1 MQRNPYEP
9 AYDRFFREP
18 FQHLLRVVGC
28 TQLHRTQGLIRGALK
43 AGWPLQ
49 PSATGPIAPRRYIRP
64 LCRTCYNGSVVGGLV
79 LQRTQ
84 RRLAAVL
91 EADVVGY
98 SRLMEIDEAGTLARL
113 KTNRET
119 LIEPKIAEHDGRV
132 VKLMGDGLLAEFP
145 SVVDAVSCAVE
156 TQRALAA
163 VNAELPQDQRL
174 ELRIGVNLGDVLVEG
189 DDIYG
194 EGVNVAARLERLCT
208 PGSVLI
214 SGTVFDQVEGR
225 VDQQIEF
232 LGEQHVK
239 NLEKPVRVYQVD
251 LGTRRAVLESRA
263 IRRRP
268 SLVWAIVAGAVI
280 LFAGVV
286 ALWSHIDSAPPADVA
301 SKASMAFPLPEKPSI
316 AVLPFANMSSDAG
329 QEHFADGM
337 TDDLITDLSKSSAL
351 FVIARNSTFF
361 YKGKPV
367 KISQV
372 AEELG
377 VRYVLEG
384 SVQRAGNQVRV
395 NAQLIDALTGG
406 HVWAD
411 RFNGSVTDIFA
422 VQDEFVSKIGEALQ
436 ITLTSTEKE
445 EIEHAKPN
453 NIAAKEAFERGW
465 NLYLRFNFKDSFEAV
480 RHFEKAIEIDPEYG
494 RAYAALSL
502 VYLRASYYGWNQD
515 FGVADIARRGQ
526 VMEWEK
532 YLQQAQK
539 YPTSLGYTAAALN
552 LVPSSK
558 IDEARRAAGRSIAL
572 DPNDPEAHV
581 AMAWALIVSGEPE
594 EALNFLATAIR
605 LNPRYPSHYVLA
617 RGVALFQRGDL
628 EQAAEVFEEGFNR
641 NQSATSILP
650 AYASVLAHLGRRDDA
665 RETLLALRPGSDQT
679 TLENLPFTF
688 PIEIW
693 EGGSK
698 QFGESLFD
706 GFRIAGLPLGV
717 NVPILIGELSGDD
730 PFARQLAM
738 RRLGWFGA
746 AAADAVPAL
755 VQALD
760 DDALRQEAVGTLG
773 KIGPP
778 AKAAIGALRALQDK
792 SVIGTYAKEAL
803 KDILEN

>member
-1 MQRNPYEP
+1 M
-9 AYDRFFREP
+9 
-18 FQHLLRVVGC
+18 
-28 TQLHRTQGLIRGALK
+28 
-43 AGWPLQ
+43 
-49 PSATGPIAPRRYIRP
+49 
-64 LCRTCYNGSVVGGLV
+64 
-79 LQRTQ
+79 QRTQ

-91 EADVVGY
+91 AADVVGY

-119 LIEPKIAEHDGRV
+119 LIEPKITEHDGRV
-132 VKLMGDGLLAEFP
+132 VKLMGDGLLAEFA

-163 VNAELPQDQRL
+163 LNAELPKDQRL
-174 ELRIGVNLGDVLVEG
+174 ELRIGVNLGDILVEG

-208 PGSVLI
+208 PGGVLI
-214 SGTVFDQVEGR
+214 SGTVFDQVQGR
-225 VDQQIEF
+225 LNQQIEF
-232 LGEQHVK
+232 LGEQHLK
-239 NLEKPVRVYQVD
+239 NLEKPIRVYQVG
-251 LGTRRAVLESRA
+251 LGARRATVDARV

-268 SLVWAIVAGAVI
+268 WLVWAAVAGAVI
-280 LFAGVV
+280 LVAGGV
-286 ALWSHIDSAPPADVA
+286 ALWSYIGSAPPPDVA
-301 SKASMAFPLPEKPSI
+301 SKASMAFPLPDKPSI
-316 AVLPFANMSSDAG
+316 AVLPFANMSSDPG

-384 SVQRAGNQVRV
+384 SVQRAGDQVRV

-422 VQDEFVSKIGEALQ
+422 AQDEFVSKIVEALHV
-436 ITLTSTEKE
+436 TLTKSEKE
-445 EIEHAKPN
+445 QIEHAKPS

-465 NLYLRFNFKDSFEAV
+465 NLYLRFNLQDSFEAV
-480 RHFEKAIEIDPEYG
+480 RHFEKAIEFDPQYG

-502 VYLRASYYGWNQD
+502 VYLRAGYYGWYQD

-526 VMEWEK
+526 VLEWEK

-539 YPTSLGYTAAALN
+539 YPTSLAHTAEALN

-558 IDEARRAAGRSIAL
+558 TNEARRAAGRAIAL

-605 LNPRYPSHYVLA
+605 LNPKYPSHYVLA
-617 RGVALFQRGDL
+617 RGVALFQHGDL
-628 EQAAEVFEEGFNR
+628 KQAAEVFEEGFRR
-641 NQSATSILP
+641 NPSAIAILP
-650 AYASVLAHLGRRDDA
+650 AYASVLAHLGRRKEA
-665 RETLLALRPGSDQT
+665 RETLLTLRPGSDQT
-679 TLENLPFTF
+679 TLENLPFAF
-688 PIEIW
+688 PIRIW
-693 EGGSK
+693 EGGSER
-698 QFGESLFD
+698 FGERLFD
-706 GFRIAGLPLGV
+706 GFRIAGLPLDV
-717 NVPILIGELSGDD
+717 TVPKLIGELKGDD

-738 RRLGWFGA
+738 KRLGWFGA
-746 AAADAVPAL
+746 AAAEAVPVL
-755 VQALD
+755 VQALE
-760 DDALRQEAVGTLG
+760 DDALRQQAVEALG

-778 AKAAIGALRALQDK
+778 AKAAVAALQALQNEA
-792 SVIGTYAKEAL
+792 VIGTYAKEAL
-803 KDILEN
+803 NDILEN

>member
-1 MQRNPYEP
+1 MTVLSRG
-9 AYDRFFREP
+9 DGGVRSVLDVVF
-18 FQHLLRVVGC
+18 LL
-28 TQLHRTQGLIRGALK
+28 A
-43 AGWPLQ
+43 
-49 PSATGPIAPRRYIRP
+49 PSA
-64 LCRTCYNGSVVGGLV
+64 GL
-79 LQRTQ
+79 
-84 RRLAAVL
+84 
-91 EADVVGY
+91 
-98 SRLMEIDEAGTLARL
+98 
-113 KTNRET
+113 
-119 LIEPKIAEHDGRV
+119 
-132 VKLMGDGLLAEFP
+132 
-145 SVVDAVSCAVE
+145 
-156 TQRALAA
+156 
-163 VNAELPQDQRL
+163 RL
-174 ELRIGVNLGDVLVEG
+174 ELAGQQTVVFVFLRCGRMQTFADTLGAD
-189 DDIYG
+189 
-194 EGVNVAARLERLCT
+194 
-208 PGSVLI
+208 
-214 SGTVFDQVEGR
+214 
-225 VDQQIEF
+225 
-232 LGEQHVK
+232 
-239 NLEKPVRVYQVD
+239 YQVRKQ
-251 LGTRRAVLESRA
+251 T
-263 IRRRP
+263 
-268 SLVWAIVAGAVI
+268 
-280 LFAGVV
+280 
-286 ALWSHIDSAPPADVA
+286 A
-301 SKASMAFPLPEKPSI
+301 SVSGL
-316 AVLPFANMSSDAG
+316 
-329 QEHFADGM
+329 
-337 TDDLITDLSKSSAL
+337 L

-465 NLYLRFNFKDSFEAV
+465 NLYLRFNLKDSFEAV

-515 FGVADIARRGQ
+515 FG
-526 VMEWEK
+526 
-532 YLQQAQK
+532 
-539 YPTSLGYTAAALN
+539 
-552 LVPSSK
+552 
-558 IDEARRAAGRSIAL
+558 
-572 DPNDPEAHV
+572 
-581 AMAWALIVSGEPE
+581 
-594 EALNFLATAIR
+594 
-605 LNPRYPSHYVLA
+605 
-617 RGVALFQRGDL
+617 
-628 EQAAEVFEEGFNR
+628 
-641 NQSATSILP
+641 
-650 AYASVLAHLGRRDDA
+650 
-665 RETLLALRPGSDQT
+665 ALRPTQVSATLQLAGWPLPTRRSRIARHAGSC
-679 TLENLPFTF
+679 LRLPFTF

-706 GFRIAGLPLGV
+706 GFRIAGLPLDV

-760 DDALRQEAVGTLG
+760 DEALRQEAVGTLG

-778 AKAAIGALRALQDK
+778 AKPAIGALRALQDK
-792 SVIGTYAKEAL
+792 SVIGTYAQEAL
-803 KDILEN
+803 KRYP

>member
-1 MQRNPYEP
+1 M
-9 AYDRFFREP
+9 
-18 FQHLLRVVGC
+18 
-28 TQLHRTQGLIRGALK
+28 
-43 AGWPLQ
+43 
-49 PSATGPIAPRRYIRP
+49 
-64 LCRTCYNGSVVGGLV
+64 
-79 LQRTQ
+79 QRTQ

-91 EADVVGY
+91 AADVVGY

-119 LIEPKIAEHDGRV
+119 LIEPKITEHDGRV
-132 VKLMGDGLLAEFP
+132 VKLMGDGLLAEFA

-163 VNAELPQDQRL
+163 LNAELPKDQRL

-208 PGSVLI
+208 PGGVLI
-214 SGTVFDQVEGR
+214 SGTVFDQVQGR
-225 VDQQIEF
+225 LDQEIEF

-239 NLEKPVRVYQVD
+239 NLEKPVRVYQV
-251 LGTRRAVLESRA
+251 GPGARRAAVDARV

-268 SLVWAIVAGAVI
+268 WLVWAAAAGAAILVAG
-280 LFAGVV
+280 GV
-286 ALWSHIDSAPPADVA
+286 ALWSHIGSAPPADVA
-301 SKASMAFPLPEKPSI
+301 SKASMAFPLPDKPSI
-316 AVLPFANMSSDAG
+316 AVLPFANMSSDPE

-384 SVQRAGNQVRV
+384 SVQRAGDQVRV

-411 RFNGSVTDIFA
+411 RFDGSVTDIFA
-422 VQDEFVSKIGEALQ
+422 AQDEFVSKIVEALQ
-436 ITLTSTEKE
+436 VTLTETEKE
-445 EIEHAKPN
+445 EIEHAKPS

-465 NLYLRFNFKDSFEAV
+465 NLYLRFNLEDSFEAV
-480 RHFEKAIEIDPEYG
+480 SHFEKAIELDPEYG

-502 VYLRASYYGWNQD
+502 VYLRAGYYGWYQE

-526 VMEWEK
+526 VLEWEK

-539 YPTSLGYTAAALN
+539 YPTSLAYTAEALN
-552 LVPSSK
+552 LVPFSK
-558 IDEARRAAGRSIAL
+558 TNEARRAAGRSIAL

-605 LNPRYPSHYVLA
+605 LNPKYPSHYVLA
-617 RGVALFQRGDL
+617 RGVALFQHGDL
-628 EQAAEVFEEGFNR
+628 EQAAEVFEEGFRR
-641 NQSATSILP
+641 NPTAIAILP
-650 AYASVLAHLGRRDDA
+650 AYASVLAHLGRRKEA
-665 RETLLALRPGSDQT
+665 RETLLTLRPGSDQT
-679 TLENLPFTF
+679 TLENLPFAF
-688 PIEIW
+688 PIRIW
-693 EGGSK
+693 EGGPK
-698 QFGESLFD
+698 RFGERLFD
-706 GFRIAGLPLGV
+706 GFRIAGLPLDV
-717 NVPILIGELSGDD
+717 TVPKLIGELKGDD

-738 RRLGWFGA
+738 KRLGWFGA
-746 AAADAVPAL
+746 AAAEAVPVL
-755 VQALD
+755 VQALED
-760 DDALRQEAVGTLG
+760 DDLRQQAVEALG

-778 AKAAIGALRALQDK
+778 AKPAVAALQALQNEA
-792 SVIGTYAKEAL
+792 VIGTYAKEAL
-803 KDILEN
+803 YYILEN

>member
-1 MQRNPYEP
+1 
-9 AYDRFFREP
+9 
-18 FQHLLRVVGC
+18 
-28 TQLHRTQGLIRGALK
+28 
-43 AGWPLQ
+43 
-49 PSATGPIAPRRYIRP
+49 
-64 LCRTCYNGSVVGGLV
+64 

-91 EADVVGY
+91 AADVVGY

-119 LIEPKIAEHDGRV
+119 LIEPKISEHDGRV
-132 VKLMGDGLLAEFP
+132 VKLMGDGLLAEFA

-163 VNAELPQDQRL
+163 LNAELPKDQRL

-208 PGSVLI
+208 PGGVLI
-214 SGTVFDQVEGR
+214 SGTVFDQVQGR
-225 VDQQIEF
+225 LDQEIEF

-239 NLEKPVRVYQVD
+239 NLEKPVRVYQVG
-251 LGTRRAVLESRA
+251 LGARRAAVDARV

-268 SLVWAIVAGAVI
+268 WLVWAAAAGAVI
-280 LFAGVV
+280 LVAGGV
-286 ALWSHIDSAPPADVA
+286 ALWSHIGSAPPADVA
-301 SKASMAFPLPEKPSI
+301 SKASMAFPLPDKPSI
-316 AVLPFANMSSDAG
+316 AVLPFVNMSSDAG

-361 YKGKPV
+361 YKDKPV

-384 SVQRAGNQVRV
+384 SVQRAGDQVRV

-422 VQDEFVSKIGEALQ
+422 AQDEFVSKIVEALQ
-436 ITLTSTEKE
+436 VTLTKTEKE
-445 EIEHAKPN
+445 EIEHAKPS

-465 NLYLRFNFKDSFEAV
+465 NLYLRFNLEDSFEAV
-480 RHFEKAIEIDPEYG
+480 RHFEKAIELDPEYG

-502 VYLRASYYGWNQD
+502 VYLRAGYYGWYQD

-526 VMEWEK
+526 VLEWER

-539 YPTSLGYTAAALN
+539 YPTSLAYTAEALN
-552 LVPSSK
+552 LVPFSK
-558 IDEARRAAGRSIAL
+558 TKEARRAAGRAIAL

-605 LNPRYPSHYVLA
+605 LNPKYPSHYVLA
-617 RGVALFQRGDL
+617 RGVALFQHGDL
-628 EQAAEVFEEGFNR
+628 KQAAEVFEEGFRR
-641 NQSATSILP
+641 NPSAIAILP
-650 AYASVLAHLGRRDDA
+650 AYASVLAHLDRRKEA
-665 RETLLALRPGSDQT
+665 RETLLTLRPGSDQT
-679 TLENLPFTF
+679 TLENLPFAF
-688 PIEIW
+688 PIKIW

-698 QFGESLFD
+698 RFGERLFD
-706 GFRIAGLPLGV
+706 GFRIAGLPLDV
-717 NVPILIGELSGDD
+717 TVPKLIGELKGDD

-738 RRLGWFGA
+738 KRLGWFGA
-746 AAADAVPAL
+746 AAAEAVPVL
-755 VQALD
+755 VQALE
-760 DDALRQEAVGTLG
+760 DDALRQQAVEALG

-778 AKAAIGALRALQDK
+778 AKAAVAALRALQNEA
-792 SVIGTYAKEAL
+792 VIGTYAKEAL
-803 KDILEN
+803 NDILEN